1 MQVLTKI
8 AKNKNNKKSKINN
21 SMKKIFFCS
30 LLAISILSCKK
41 ENAENAENAKTTKS
55 PKEKISFYKDLLL
68 NEVTKDLKKE
78 FPKELSNY
86 SESVIKKIA
95 TYQTEN
101 SFFSE
106 DNLNDTIYI
115 GNNLSTT
122 YKKQLNLVDSL
133 YNNKKDISGELYT
146 LFLDGHE
153 AQLKEISFNDN
164 IIELYWSPMSNGP
177 SEHHQ
182 KLLLTNDDVID
193 LGNGLKQ
200 LTKSESEKLVN
211 FVKSKGFK
219 NYTFYSETSRNEVS
233 ISKDKDKNYTIEFSE
248 YDEDDA
254 GCCPTLNISFKTK
267 DFKTIVENSIKVEKL
282 NN

>member
-1 MQVLTKI
+1 
-8 AKNKNNKKSKINN
+8 
-21 SMKKIFFCS
+21 MKKIILCS
-30 LLAISILSCKK
+30 FLAISILSCKK
-41 ENAENAENAKTTKS
+41 DNVENVKPINKTSKQ
-55 PKEKISFYKDLLL
+55 ISFYKDLLIK
-68 NEVTKDLKKE
+68 EVSKDLKKE
-78 FPKELSNY
+78 FAKELSKY
-86 SESVIKKIA
+86 SEKVIEKIA
-95 TYQTEN
+95 IYQTEN

-106 DNLNDTIYI
+106 KELNDTIFL
-115 GNNLSTT
+115 GNNSTTT
-122 YKKQLNLVDSL
+122 YKNQLALVDSL
-133 YNNKKDISGELYT
+133 YNNKKDISGELYA

-164 IIELYWSPMSNGP
+164 IISMFWSPMSNGP
-177 SEHHQ
+177 SSHNQ
-182 KLLLTNDDVID
+182 KLLLTENDVID

-219 NYTFYSETSRNEVS
+219 NYTFYSEPSRNEVS
-233 ISKDKDKNYTIEFSE
+233 ISKDKDENYTIEFSE

-267 DFKTIVENSIKVEKL
+267 DFKTILANSIKVEKQ

>member
-1 MQVLTKI
+1 
-8 AKNKNNKKSKINN
+8 
-21 SMKKIFFCS
+21 MKKIILCS
-30 LLAISILSCKK
+30 FIAISILSCKK
-41 ENAENAENAKTTKS
+41 ENADNAKQTKTTTAQ
-55 PKEKISFYKDLLL
+55 ITFYKDLLI

-78 FPKELSNY
+78 FPKELSKY
-86 SESVIKKIA
+86 SENVIRKIA

-133 YNNKKDISGELYT
+133 YNNKKDISEELYA
-146 LFLDGHE
+146 LFLDAHE

-164 IIELYWSPMSNGP
+164 IISMFWSPMSNGP
-177 SEHHQ
+177 SSQNQ
-182 KLLLTNDDVID
+182 KLILTDNDVID

-211 FVKSKGFK
+211 FVKAKGFK
-219 NYTFYSETSRNEVS
+219 NYTFYSEPSRNEVS
-233 ISKDKDKNYTIEFSE
+233 ISKDKDENYAIEFSE

-254 GCCPTLNISFKTK
+254 GCCPTLNITFKTK
-267 DFKTIVENSIKVEKL
+267 DFKTILENSIKVEKQ